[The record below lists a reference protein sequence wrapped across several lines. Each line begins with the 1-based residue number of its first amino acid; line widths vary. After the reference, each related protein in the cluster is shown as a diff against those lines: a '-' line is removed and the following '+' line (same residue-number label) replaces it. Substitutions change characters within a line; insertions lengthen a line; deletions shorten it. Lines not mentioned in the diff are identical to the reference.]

1 MSVQAITWAYNLRG
15 LSSGQKFVL
24 VTLCNRADEDWSCY
38 PSVNFI
44 AEETGMSDRS
54 VRQHLDALEAAG
66 AIRRD
71 RTRNNDG
78 TLGRYRYFVQ
88 RQFSPVANSAAGEKP
103 ANEPAANPATG
114 EKRHEPAAKSA
125 ALSNRQ
131 LEPSEKN
138 KLKDQFEALW
148 ALWPAKG
155 RQRSK
160 AKAKVFEQFK
170 HASAAH
176 DPEQIVNAS
185 KLWLRTIA
193 PEFAPALERFL
204 RDGRF
209 EHHLP
214 RGNVVSIDSGNRDP
228 DWPTALADWL
238 ANKGWPEALG
248 PKPHEAG
255 YRGPLEPLRP
265 LLAGKDPS
273 HPIVATLIAKLA
285 KQSQA
290 VAR

>member
-54 VRQHLDALEAAG
+54 VRQHLDALEEAG

-71 RTRNNDG
+71 RTRNSDG

-88 RQFSPVANSAAGEKP
+88 RQFSPVAISAGGEKP

-138 KLKDQFEALW
+138 MLKDQFEALW

-160 AKAKVFEQFK
+160 AKAKVFDQFK

-214 RGNVVSIDSGNRDP
+214 RGNVVAMTTQP

-265 LLAGKDPS
+265 LLAGKDPT
-273 HPIVATLIAKLA
+273 HPVVATLMAKLA